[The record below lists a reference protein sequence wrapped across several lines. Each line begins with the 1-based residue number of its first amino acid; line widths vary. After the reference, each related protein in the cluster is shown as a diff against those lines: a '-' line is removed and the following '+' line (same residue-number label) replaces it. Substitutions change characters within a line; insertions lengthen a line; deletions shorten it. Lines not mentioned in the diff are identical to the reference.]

1 MKPQQPYYRFPTLDH
16 ARVWRE
22 IADTNDPLAAGIVN
36 RVAAAVLVACPH
48 LDPVNILDRLWLD
61 VDGASGETLPEAL
74 SRLHALAMLAG
85 LVIVAGNDDPP
96 PPAQAMA
103 V

>member
-1 MKPQQPYYRFPTLDH
+1 MKPQQPDYRFPTLNH
-16 ARVWRE
+16 AQVWRE
-22 IADTNDPLAAGIVN
+22 MTDATDPLAAGIVN

-48 LDPVNILDRLWLD
+48 LDPVAVLDRLWTD
-61 VDGASGETLPEAL
+61 VDGTSGETLPEAL

-96 PPAQAMA
+96 PQPQAMA
-103 V
+103 A